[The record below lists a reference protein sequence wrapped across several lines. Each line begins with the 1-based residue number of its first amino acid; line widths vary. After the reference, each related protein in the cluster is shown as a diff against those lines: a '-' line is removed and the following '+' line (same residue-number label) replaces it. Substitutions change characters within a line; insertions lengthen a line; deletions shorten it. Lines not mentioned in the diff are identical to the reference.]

1 MEHRERNTRYLYLR
15 VIVGIV
21 CAVLLGRLCYVQ
33 LIDDKYDALAKSNIM
48 RSEVEYPMRGEV
60 LDRRGE
66 FLVKSRVCYDVMV
79 VTDNIPKTGFD
90 TVRLASILE
99 ITPEKLAKQLDK
111 ADNSPHAPFLVVGY
125 LSQDAKLLLDEES
138 FDGFY
143 TRFRTAREYPRK
155 IGGNLLGYVGEVN
168 QNQLK
173 RWSHYD
179 AGDYIGVGGIESAY
193 ETELRGEKGVSY
205 RIYDTHGAVMG
216 EYDDGALDILPVK
229 GKQIVSTIDGRL
241 QEFAEELMQ
250 DKVGAVVAIEPSTGE
265 ILVMVSSPTYNP
277 DLLVGRQRGN
287 SYMELLHNQRTPL
300 YNRAVMAKFPP
311 GSTFKLVQGLIG
323 LQEGVLRPSDTHPC
337 SMGYTYGVG
346 RHNRK
351 LKCHSHRSPLNL
363 RQAVAESCNAYF
375 CYVFKDIITNPKY
388 GSTKEGLRKWNE
400 YVSSFGFGK
409 KLGSDFTDEL
419 TGFVPT
425 PEFYDDRNNGRW
437 NWGTVISCAI
447 GQGEME
453 CTPMQ
458 LANLAAIIANRGYYY
473 IPHIVKHVEGEERLD
488 ERFYKRN
495 YTLVDSVHF
504 ETIIDGMWRSV
515 NVAGTS
521 RKAYL
526 EGWDVCG
533 KTGTAENR
541 RQYKLNGV
549 SKSAP
554 DHSAFL
560 SFAPRNNPRI
570 AIMVYVEHGGFGS
583 AIAVPIASLI
593 EEMYLTDTIKRPQ
606 LVEEIKN
613 TKLNYGYYDYQQ
625 QKYDASREQ
634 E

>member
-1 MEHRERNTRYLYLR
+1 
-15 VIVGIV
+15 
-21 CAVLLGRLCYVQ
+21 
-33 LIDDKYDALAKSNIM
+33 
-48 RSEVEYPMRGEV
+48 
-60 LDRRGE
+60 
-66 FLVKSRVCYDVMV
+66 
-79 VTDNIPKTGFD
+79 
-90 TVRLASILE
+90 
-99 ITPEKLAKQLDK
+99 
-111 ADNSPHAPFLVVGY
+111 
-125 LSQDAKLLLDEES
+125 
-138 FDGFY
+138 
-143 TRFRTAREYPRK
+143 
-155 IGGNLLGYVGEVN
+155 
-168 QNQLK
+168 
-173 RWSHYD
+173 
-179 AGDYIGVGGIESAY
+179 
-193 ETELRGEKGVSY
+193 
-205 RIYDTHGAVMG
+205 
-216 EYDDGALDILPVK
+216 
-229 GKQIVSTIDGRL
+229 
-241 QEFAEELMQ
+241 
-250 DKVGAVVAIEPSTGE
+250 
-265 ILVMVSSPTYNP
+265 
-277 DLLVGRQRGN
+277 
-287 SYMELLHNQRTPL
+287 
-300 YNRAVMAKFPP
+300 
-311 GSTFKLVQGLIG
+311 
-323 LQEGVLRPSDTHPC
+323 
-337 SMGYTYGVG
+337 
-346 RHNRK
+346 
-351 LKCHSHRSPLNL
+351 
-363 RQAVAESCNAYF
+363 
-375 CYVFKDIITNPKY
+375 
-388 GSTKEGLRKWNE
+388 
-400 YVSSFGFGK
+400 
-409 KLGSDFTDEL
+409 
-419 TGFVPT
+419 
-425 PEFYDDRNNGRW
+425 
-437 NWGTVISCAI
+437 
-447 GQGEME
+447 
-453 CTPMQ
+453 MQ

>member
-111 ADNSPHAPFLVVGY
+111 ADSSPHAPFLVVGY
-125 LSQDAKLLLDEES
+125 LSQDGKLRLDEEG

-337 SMGYTYGVG
+337 SMGYSYGVG
-346 RHNRK
+346 RHNRT

>member
-1 MEHRERNTRYLYLR
+1 MERNSQYLYLR
-15 VIVGIV
+15 IVVGIV
-21 CAVLLGRLCYVQ
+21 CVVLLGRLCYVQ

-79 VTDNIPKTGFD
+79 VTANIPKTGFD
-90 TVRLASILE
+90 TMRLASILE

-111 ADNSPHAPFLVVGY
+111 ADDSPRAPFLVVGY
-125 LSQDAKLLLDEES
+125 LSQDAKLRLDEEG

-155 IGGNLLGYVGEVN
+155 IGGNLLGNVGEVTDD
-168 QNQLK
+168 QLK
-173 RWSHYD
+173 RWSHYN

-265 ILVMVSSPTYNP
+265 ILVMVSSPTFNP
-277 DLLVGRQRGN
+277 DMLVGRQRGN
-287 SYMELLHNQRTPL
+287 TYMELLHNQRTPL

-337 SMGYTYGVG
+337 SMGYSYGVG
-346 RHNRK
+346 KHNRK

-388 GSTKEGLRKWNE
+388 GSTKEGLRKWHE
-400 YVSSFGFGK
+400 YVSSFGFGR

-419 TGFVPT
+419 SGFVPT
-425 PEFYDDRNNGRW
+425 PEFYDERNNGRW

-488 ERFYKRN
+488 ERFYERN

-541 RQYKLNGV
+541 RRYKVGKE

-606 LVEEIKN
+606 LVEDVKN
-613 TKLNYGYYDYQQ
+613 TKLNYGYYDDL
-625 QKYDASREQ
+625 QKRYDASREQ